1 MLALMTE
8 VDPVPDVLSNIWPPG
23 ATEAL
28 VAVLIGGVLGWIADQ
43 LLYRFINSRAAE
55 KGWSTGRQL
64 AKGLHGLLTATGLIV
79 GAAVGYNRLML
90 APGRTETVREVLN
103 VATILVLTAFGAR
116 ILGRLVR
123 GYTERE
129 GSRLPSTS
137 IFVNLARG
145 IVWVIGGI
153 SVLAALGV
161 SIAPLI
167 TALGV
172 GGLAVGLA
180 LQPTLEN
187 VFSGIQVLAARQIEP
202 GDLIRL
208 ETGEEGAVIDVTWRN
223 TTILTPS
230 DDVVIVP
237 NSVLGRAIITNF
249 TTGSCEHVVVVPV
262 TVSTTADP
270 ATVERLARAVATEVV
285 TEVEGAVPEQ
295 EPTVR
300 FATSGPA
307 GLQINAAIRVRSY
320 PDRLPVRHEYL
331 KRLQVRLIAEGIE
344 APLVAAPLRNDA

>member
-1 MLALMTE
+1 MFA
-8 VDPVPDVLSNIWPPG
+8 G
-23 ATEAL
+23 A
-28 VAVLIGGVLGWIADQ
+28 IGWLADQ
-43 LLYRFINSRAAE
+43 LLFRFMNSRAAAT
-55 KGWSTGRQL
+55 GWATGRYL
-64 AKGLHGLLTATGLIV
+64 AAGLHGLPTAGGFLI
-79 GAAVGYNRLML
+79 GAYLALGRLVLPPARMQSAREML
-90 APGRTETVREVLN
+90 L

-161 SIAPLI
+161 SIAPLV

-187 VFSGIQVLAARQIEP
+187 VFSGIQVLAAKQIEP

-208 ETGEEGAVIDVTWRN
+208 ETGEEGSIVDVTWRN

-230 DDVVIVP
+230 DDLVIVP
-237 NSVLGRAIITNF
+237 NSVLGRAIITNY

-262 TVSTTADP
+262 TVASSADP
-270 ATVERLARAVATEVV
+270 AVVEQLAREVATEVV
-285 TEVEGAVPEQ
+285 AEVEGAVHES
-295 EPTVR
+295 EPAVR
-300 FATSGPA
+300 FANSGPA

-320 PDRLPVRHEYL
+320 PERLPVRHEYL
-331 KRLQVRLIAEGIE
+331 KRLQRRLIAEGIE
-344 APLVAAPLRNDA
+344 PPLVAATTRPEV

>member
-1 MLALMTE
+1 MSELLANL
-8 VDPVPDVLSNIWPPG
+8 WPPG
-23 ATEAL
+23 ATDAL
-28 VAVLIGGVLGWIADQ
+28 IAFLIAGAIGWLADQ
-43 LLYRFINSRAAE
+43 LLFRFMNSRAAAN
-55 KGWSTGRQL
+55 GWATGRHL
-64 AKGLHGLLTATGLIV
+64 AAGLHGLPTAGGFLI
-79 GAAVGYNRLML
+79 GAYLAVNRLVLPPARMQT
-90 APGRTETVREVLN
+90 AREILQVI
-103 VATILVLTAFGAR
+103 TILVITAFGAR

-161 SIAPLI
+161 SIAPLL

-187 VFSGIQVLAARQIEP
+187 VFSGIQVLAAKQIEP

-208 ETGEEGAVIDVTWRN
+208 ETGEEGSIIDVTWRN

-230 DDVVIVP
+230 DDIVIVP
-237 NSVLGRAIITNF
+237 NSVLGRAIITNY

-262 TVSTTADP
+262 TVASSADP
-270 ATVERLARAVATEVV
+270 AAVERLAREVATEVV
-285 TEVEGAVPEQ
+285 ADVEGAVRGA
-295 EPTVR
+295 EPAVR

-307 GLQINAAIRVRSY
+307 GLQVNAAIRVRSY
-320 PDRLPVRHEYL
+320 PERLPVRHEYL
-331 KRLQVRLIAEGIE
+331 KRLQQRLIAEGIE
-344 APLVAAPLRNDA
+344 APLVTAAVRPEA